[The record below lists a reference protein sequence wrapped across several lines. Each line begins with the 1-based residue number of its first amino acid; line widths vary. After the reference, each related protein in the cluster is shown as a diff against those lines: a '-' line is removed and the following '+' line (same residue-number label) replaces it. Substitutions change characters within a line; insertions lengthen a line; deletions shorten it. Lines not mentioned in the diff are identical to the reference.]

1 MSGVPRRARRQK
13 EIAHPPLTL
22 PGEPCYC
29 TWASQ
34 KPDKEGST
42 MTQKD
47 YKILAEAM
55 GEALAR
61 GFATGGHEART
72 LVYNSAYGPL
82 VDRLESDNPRFDRV
96 RFAHAVATAEREG
109 C

>member
-1 MSGVPRRARRQK
+1 MGQK
-13 EIAHPPLTL
+13 EIAHSPLTL
-22 PGEPCYC
+22 LGDACYC

-34 KPDKEGST
+34 NPTEKGSI

-61 GFATGGHEART
+61 ASATGGEEART

-82 VDRLESDNPRFDRV
+82 VDRLESDNPRFDRS
-96 RFAHAVATAEREG
+96 RFASAVAVAESEG